1 METELQQTQRELQQS
16 QLKQAAMQAEIAM
29 LKSVAQTAPIAQQ
42 DVWQQDVLA
51 HRVGLLWL
59 SALLRSATII
69 QEVVAEVA
77 ELSLKSCCVL
87 LSRTVT

>member
-42 DVWQQDVLA
+42 DVWQHNVLA

-59 SALLRSATII
+59 SALLRPATK
-69 QEVVAEVA
+69 
-77 ELSLKSCCVL
+77 LLLKWQSFP
-87 LSRTVT
+87 